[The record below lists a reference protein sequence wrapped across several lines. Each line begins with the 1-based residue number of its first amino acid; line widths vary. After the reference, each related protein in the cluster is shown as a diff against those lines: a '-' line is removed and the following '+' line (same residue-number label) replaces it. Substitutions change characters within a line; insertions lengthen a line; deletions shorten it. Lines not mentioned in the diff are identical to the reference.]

1 MINEKTRDFILRNRQ
16 EDVRKLA
23 LKKAPEGVD
32 LAMALQQIEGWQTAV
47 RKLPSWAGREGL
59 WFPPRLAMEQC
70 SSEQTA
76 TYKRALVKRL
86 LHIGSTPADGTMMD
100 LTGGF
105 GIDFSFMAPLFTR
118 AVYMEQQPEL
128 CRIARH
134 NFTVLHLDQTEIR
147 EGNSSEKPQDWP
159 DAELCFI
166 DPARRDAAGHKTV
179 AIEDCTPDLTTLQD
193 FIHRKARF
201 CLIKLSPML
210 DIQAALRVLRGV
222 SEVHAVCVQNECKEL
237 LLVAAQPPAHP
248 VVFHCADIEK
258 ERTECF
264 TFTAEDERKAD
275 CTYAQAVGKYLYE
288 PNAAILKCG
297 GYRTLAARY
306 GLCKLH
312 PNSHLYTSDL
322 FREDFPGRTFLVENA
337 SGFGKKEVNKLL
349 RDISQANL
357 TVRNFPATVADLR
370 KRLHLKEGGETYL
383 FATTLNS
390 GEHVLLRCRKVLPTV
405 TTGPYQQL

>member
-1 MINEKTRDFILRNRQ
+1 MINEKTRDFILRNRL

-32 LAMALQQIEGWQTAV
+32 LPMALQQIEGWQTAV
-47 RKLPSWAGREGL
+47 RKLPSWAEREGL

-76 TYKRALVKRL
+76 SYKHALVKRL
-86 LHIGSTPADGTMMD
+86 LHIGDTPADGTMMD

-105 GIDFSFMAPLFTR
+105 GIDFSFIAPLFTR
-118 AVYMEQQPEL
+118 AVYMERQPEL

-134 NFTVLHLDQTEIR
+134 NFTVLHLDQAEVR
-147 EGNSSEKPQDWP
+147 EGDSSNKPQEWP

-179 AIEDCTPDLTTLQD
+179 AIEDCTPDLTVLQD
-193 FIHRKARF
+193 SIHRKARL

-210 DIQAALRVLRGV
+210 DIQAALRVLHGI

-237 LLVAAQPPAHP
+237 LLVATHPLAHP
-248 VVFHCADIEK
+248 VAFHCVDMEK
-258 ERTECF
+258 ERTTYF
-264 TFTAEDERKAD
+264 TFTAEEEKKAD
-275 CTYAQAVGKYLYE
+275 CSYAQSVGKYLYE

-297 GYRTLAARY
+297 GYRILAARY

-312 PNSHLYTSDL
+312 PNSHLYTSNL
-322 FREDFPGRTFLVENA
+322 LREDFPGRTFQIENV
-337 SGFGKKEVNKLL
+337 SGFGKKEVSKMLQGT
-349 RDISQANL
+349 SQANL

-370 KRLHLKEGGETYL
+370 KRLRLKDGGDIYL
-383 FATTLNS
+383 FATTLDN
-390 GEHVLLRCRKVLPTV
+390 GEHVLLRCRKVSPTAM
-405 TTGPYQQL
+405 TRLCQQP